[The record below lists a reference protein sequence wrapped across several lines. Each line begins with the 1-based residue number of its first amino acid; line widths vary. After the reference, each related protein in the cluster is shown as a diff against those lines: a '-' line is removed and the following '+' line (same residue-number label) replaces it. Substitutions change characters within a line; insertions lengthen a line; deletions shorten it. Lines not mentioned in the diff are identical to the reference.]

1 MISYQI
7 VRVVPLSA
15 FARDIRDCAH
25 LPRWR
30 YSWLRGTC
38 SRYCRSRW
46 WHTMNVELRILPSG
60 IWVELDDL
68 ISFKTDRGLY
78 ITYRE
83 QGSKVQA
90 EERDER
96 REELLQ

>member
-1 MISYQI
+1 
-7 VRVVPLSA
+7 
-15 FARDIRDCAH
+15 
-25 LPRWR
+25 
-30 YSWLRGTC
+30 
-38 SRYCRSRW
+38 
-46 WHTMNVELRILPSG
+46 MNVELRILPSG